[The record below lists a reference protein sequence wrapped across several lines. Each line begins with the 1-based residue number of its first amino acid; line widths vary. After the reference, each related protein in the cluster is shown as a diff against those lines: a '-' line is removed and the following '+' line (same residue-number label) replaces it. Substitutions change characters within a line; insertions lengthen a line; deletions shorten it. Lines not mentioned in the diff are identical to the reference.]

1 MSVTVTGCVTD
12 TIVNVSIDSY
22 LEYLYSLKPI
32 RDGMTLEQY
41 LGKVSLMC
49 RSIPLLHNDKSLRG
63 HVVLLHY
70 VGFQACQFKPTYGL
84 IQIVCKNID
93 RYQLK
98 GVGLHVCRFSSV
110 KSKTSMYEYLSK
122 NIH

>member
-63 HVVLLHY
+63 HVVLLLS
-70 VGFQACQFKPTYGL
+70 L
-84 IQIVCKNID
+84 IHI
-93 RYQLK
+93 
-98 GVGLHVCRFSSV
+98 
-110 KSKTSMYEYLSK
+110 
-122 NIH
+122 